1 MGADNVYN
9 GIRNL
14 FSGRCGSLPVCDH
27 PVTLRERQERVP
39 PVQVPPV
46 QVPVQ
51 PVPERQAF
59 QAQALQEPA
68 VREQVPQ
75 RCS

>member
-14 FSGRCGSLPVCDH
+14 FSGRCRSLPACDH
-27 PVTLRERQERVP
+27 PVTLRERREPVLQE
-39 PVQVPPV
+39 
-46 QVPVQ
+46 Q
-51 PVPERQAF
+51 PAPQEQRELQAF
-59 QAQALQEPA
+59 QEPASQEPA
-68 VREQVPQ
+68 VRGQEPQ

>member
-14 FSGRCGSLPVCDH
+14 FSGRCGSLPACDH
-27 PVTLRERQERVP
+27 PVTLRERQE
-39 PVQVPPV
+39 
-46 QVPVQ
+46 
-51 PVPERQAF
+51 PVPQEQQELQAF
-59 QAQALQEPA
+59 QEPASQEPA
-68 VREQVPQ
+68 VRGQEPQ

>member
-14 FSGRCGSLPVCDH
+14 FSGRCGSLPACDH
-27 PVTLRERQERVP
+27 PVTLRERQEPVPQELQGRRVP
-39 PVQVPPV
+39 QEQQAPP
-46 QVPVQ
+46 
-51 PVPERQAF
+51 AF
-59 QAQALQEPA
+59 QVQASQEPA
-68 VREQVPQ
+68 VQEREPQ

>member
-14 FSGRCGSLPVCDH
+14 FSGRCGSLPACDH
-27 PVTLRERQERVP
+27 PVTSRERQEP
-39 PVQVPPV
+39 EPQEQQEQQVP
-46 QVPVQ
+46 QVPQ
-51 PVPERQAF
+51 EQQAF
-59 QAQALQEPA
+59 QVQASQEPA
-68 VREQVPQ
+68 VQEREPQ